1 MEKKMLKPP
10 DSLNSTVFFP
20 PEILYFVIKVRFL
33 KSEKALSNSGAIRL
47 SLMNEY
53 VKENTT
59 CTNYYYRVLREW
71 IFIIIRVLVGS
82 YLL

>member
-1 MEKKMLKPP
+1 MLKPP
-10 DSLNSTVFFP
+10 DSLNSTVFFFP

-33 KSEKALSNSGAIRL
+33 KSEKALPNSGAIRL

-59 CTNYYYRVLREW
+59 CINNYYRVLRE
-71 IFIIIRVLVGS
+71 
-82 YLL
+82 